1 MNGLLTNGTSY
12 EDLTGL
18 ITIYGVSAF
27 ESSNGT
33 TIKLGSG
40 LTFNHNA
47 FSSSQNSTIEIGN
60 FVALN
65 SNDFAIASN
74 NNTFNLKGTIGA
86 TSGDDQIFSTDLASN
101 PNTINV
107 KSTMMTSNGGNVEGD
122 VAQLMAWGATVNFNL

>member
-1 MNGLLTNGTSY
+1 MGGLLTNGTSY

-18 ITIYGVSAF
+18 ITIYSDSAF
-27 ESSNGT
+27 DGSNGT

-40 LTFNHNA
+40 LTFGNDA
-47 FSSSQNSTIEIGN
+47 FISSQNSTIELGN
-60 FVALN
+60 FVA
-65 SNDFAIASN
+65 SNNNTFGANSN